1 MRMLASQ
8 ARKRAGDLAN
18 CVIETFRMP
27 PYLARLRVEDRCN
40 GTKQTLVLWC
50 PEIDG
55 KRSLIATEE
64 QGRGYDRADSAP
76 IVDERVL
83 RDCHL
88 IRVADAQH
96 FDSDQLWR
104 NHNCVP
110 PIAG

>member
-8 ARKRAGDLAN
+8 AGKRAGDLPN
-18 CVIETFRMP
+18 CVIKAFWMP
-27 PYLARLRVEDRCN
+27 PYLARLCVEDRCN
-40 GTKQTLVLWC
+40 GTMQTLVLRV

-55 KRSLIATEE
+55 ERSLIAPKE

-83 RDCHL
+83 RDCHF

-110 PIAG
+110 PIA

>member
-8 ARKRAGDLAN
+8 AGKRAGDLAN

-76 IVDERVL
+76 IACRPLPDNESIGCNHGSGVPSASRY
-83 RDCHL
+83 
-88 IRVADAQH
+88 AQ
-96 FDSDQLWR
+96 
-104 NHNCVP
+104 
-110 PIAG
+110 